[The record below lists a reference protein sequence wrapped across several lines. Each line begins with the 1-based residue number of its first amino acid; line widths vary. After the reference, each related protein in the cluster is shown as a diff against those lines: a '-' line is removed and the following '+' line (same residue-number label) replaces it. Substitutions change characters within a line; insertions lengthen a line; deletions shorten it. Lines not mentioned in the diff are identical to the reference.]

1 MEEVFS
7 KKPVKIVEIPLMTA
21 GLCGYG
27 DNGNVYISDSTMYTI
42 MPKLLGVSVILT
54 HQGQEAIGEV
64 VDVFQD
70 LHDTDRWKGKLS
82 IRDEEAIRLLESGWG
97 VSTAYRITDDT
108 GRAGKWNNIDYN
120 TEVEDVDWL
129 HVAIVENPR
138 YTVAKDG
145 FFLNSGNDN
154 IIYTKTI
161 TNERRTK
168 PMFNLFKTKK
178 EKINL
183 NEDEKM
189 FVKVGEDE
197 IELSDLIEFVKKE
210 EDKKKFVDDDMMIE
224 LNGESITVKELVEKY
239 NACKKNACKKNEEK
253 EEIKEEKKEEIKD
266 NEDHK
271 EDEKDNEEIK
281 EEKIEEKKEEIKDNE
296 EDKKDEDKK
305 DNEDKDEDKK
315 DNEEKI
321 EEEKKEEVKEIKN
334 SIDLRNAY
342 ENRGSGN
349 VKLNGYLTIKER
361 MELAHK
367 KYGISK

>member
-1 MEEVFS
+1 MEEIFS
-7 KKPVKIVEIPLMTA
+7 KEPVKIVSIPLMTA

-27 DNGNVYISDSTMYTI
+27 ESGNVYISDETMYSI
-42 MPKLLGVSVILT
+42 MPKLLGISVIIT
-54 HQGQEAIGEV
+54 HQGKEAVGEV
-64 VDVFQD
+64 VEVFQNPN
-70 LHDTDRWKGKLS
+70 DTDQWMGKLS
-82 IRDEEAIRLLESGWG
+82 VRSEEGIRLLESGWG
-97 VSTAYRITDDT
+97 VSTAYRIVRDT
-108 GRAGKWNNIDYN
+108 GTSGKWNNIDYN

-145 FFLNSGNDN
+145 FFLNSKNEEN
-154 IIYTKTI
+154 IIYSKTI
-161 TNERRTK
+161 INEKRK

-197 IELSDLIEFVKKE
+197 IELTDLIKFVEEK
-210 EDKKKFVDDDMMIE
+210 EDKKKFAEDDMMIE

-239 NACKKNACKKNEEK
+239 NACKKNEEKK
-253 EEIKEEKKEEIKD
+253 EEIKEEKKEEIK

-281 EEKIEEKKEEIKDNE
+281 EEKIEKKEEIKDNE

-334 SIDLRNAY
+334 SIDLRSAY
-342 ENRGSGN
+342 LNRGSEP
-349 VKLNGYLTIKER
+349 VKLNGYLTIQER

>member
-161 TNERRTK
+161 TNEKRTK

-239 NACKKNACKKNEEK
+239 NACKKNTCKKNEE
-253 EEIKEEKKEEIKD
+253 
-266 NEDHK
+266 
-271 EDEKDNEEIK
+271 K
-281 EEKIEEKKEEIKDNE
+281 EEKIEEKKEKIKDNE

-334 SIDLRNAY
+334 SIDLRSAY

>member
-1 MEEVFS
+1 MEEIFS
-7 KKPVKIVEIPLMTA
+7 KEPVKIVSIPLMTA

-27 DNGNVYISDSTMYTI
+27 ESGNVYISDETMYSI
-42 MPKLLGVSVILT
+42 MPKLLGISVIIT
-54 HQGQEAIGEV
+54 HQGKEAVGEV
-64 VDVFQD
+64 VEVFQNPS
-70 LHDTDRWKGKLS
+70 DTDQWMGKLS
-82 IRDEEAIRLLESGWG
+82 VRSEEGIRLLESGWG
-97 VSTAYRITDDT
+97 VSTAYRIVRDT
-108 GRAGKWNNIDYN
+108 GTSGKWNNIDYN

-145 FFLNSGNDN
+145 FFLNSGNEEN
-154 IIYTKTI
+154 IIYSKTI
-161 TNERRTK
+161 INEKRKK

-197 IELSDLIEFVKKE
+197 IELTDLIKFVEEK
-210 EDKKKFVDDDMMIE
+210 EDKKKFAEDDMMIE

-239 NACKKNACKKNEEK
+239 NACKKNEEKK
-253 EEIKEEKKEEIKD
+253 EEIKEEKKEEIK

-281 EEKIEEKKEEIKDNE
+281 EEKIEKKEEIKDNEEKEEIKEEKKEEIKDNE
-296 EDKKDEDKK
+296 EEIK
-305 DNEDKDEDKK
+305 
-315 DNEEKI
+315 EEK
-321 EEEKKEEVKEIKN
+321 EEKKEIKN
-334 SIDLRNAY
+334 SIDLRSAY
-342 ENRGSGN
+342 LNRGSEP
-349 VKLNGYLTIKER
+349 VKLNGYLTIQER